1 MPCWK
6 PGVPSLTNVIGA
18 AWAYSKRTF
27 QLRMASKR
35 ARLGKR
41 ARPSIVL
48 GPVASVPLP
57 HWAMSRW
64 WMPQQEI
71 MPSEKLRDVLVVVAA
86 EFLRRG
92 RASCGAGPTQRSQS
106 T

>member
-1 MPCWK
+1 M
-6 PGVPSLTNVIGA
+6 PSLTNVTGV

-27 QLRMASKR
+27 QRRMASKPPS
-35 ARLGKR
+35 LGKLPS
-41 ARPSIVL
+41 PSIAA

-71 MPSEKLRDVLVVVAA
+71 MPSEKLLM
-86 EFLRRG
+86 F
-92 RASCGAGPTQRSQS
+92 S
-106 T
+106 

>member
-1 MPCWK
+1 MP
-6 PGVPSLTNVIGA
+6 ST
-18 AWAYSKRTF
+18 
-27 QLRMASKR
+27 
-35 ARLGKR
+35 
-41 ARPSIVL
+41 VL

-71 MPSEKLRDVLVVVAA
+71 MPSEKLLMFSWLSRLSFSSWKGVV
-86 EFLRRG
+86 
-92 RASCGAGPTQRSQS
+92 GAGPTQRSQS